1 VSHALLI
8 IGALVVICVIG
19 VTALIKRQLANVK
32 KIDFLQE
39 YLKEFGLFASSYLE
53 SKEPSH
59 KRYDWLVKNSD
70 KAQAAL
76 GTAGVIQYQAP
87 FGRFSSSHYELLV
100 NTIPKFT
107 DGMGPSQADLAMV
120 DTALRRAIGIRQ
132 QRTETAL
139 KALKNPIKWLTS
151 GVGTL
156 LIMPLALLNELGI
169 VSGDLVSRVRVSSI
183 FKFITGSL
191 SLIGILETAIGIIL
205 GKSFIVIAVTWIIER
220 IGN

>member
-1 VSHALLI
+1 M
-8 IGALVVICVIG
+8 
-19 VTALIKRQLANVK
+19 
-32 KIDFLQE
+32 QE

-53 SKEPSH
+53 SEEPSH

-107 DGMGPSQADLAMV
+107 DGIGPSQADLAMV

-151 GVGTL
+151 GVSTL

-169 VSGDLVSRVRVSSI
+169 VSAGLVSRVRASSI

-191 SLIGILETAIGIIL
+191 SLIGILETVIGIIL

>member
-1 VSHALLI
+1 MSHTLLI
-8 IGALVVICVIG
+8 IGVLVVICVIG

-39 YLKEFGLFASSYLE
+39 YLKEFGLFARSYLE

-87 FGRFSSSHYELLV
+87 YGRFSSSHYALLV

-169 VSGDLVSRVRVSSI
+169 VSGGLVSRVRASSI
-183 FKFITGSL
+183 FKFTAGSL
-191 SLIGILETAIGIIL
+191 SLIGILETVIGIIL
-205 GKSFIVIAVTWIIER
+205 GKSFIVIAVTWVIER